1 MTDPLE
7 TAEIAAFA
15 RAVEARSLSRAAAEL
30 GVPRATLSR
39 RLARLERRLGVRL
52 LRRTTRSLALTDAGE
67 SFYRHSRSVLEA
79 VQTAEESVRRVDDA
93 VRGALRVS
101 VPPLLP
107 PSFRELVCDFMA
119 RYPEVKLS
127 VHASSRHVD
136 LRRDGYD
143 VALRATSALEP
154 GLIARRLG
162 REPVLCVAAP
172 TYLAAHGA
180 PRTRREL
187 AKHRCL
193 MGFSRGELP
202 ESDWRFASGGALH
215 VDGVFHSNEIELL
228 RAAAV
233 RGLGIAYL
241 PLTVVFADLE
251 RGALVSVLPKILRGE
266 AVIAIVHLEREFVPP
281 VLRAFIEAVVEW
293 APRELGRAVPE
304 SCRETF
310 AGKATPRARRQTR
323 AAESKLGTPR

>member
-52 LRRTTRSLALTDAGE
+52 LRRTTRSLTLTDAGE

-79 VQTAEESVRRVDDA
+79 VRTAEESVRRVDDA
-93 VRGALRVS
+93 VRGTLRVS

-127 VHASSRHVD
+127 VHAQSRHVD
-136 LRRDGYD
+136 LQRDGYD

-154 GLIARRLG
+154 GLIARRLA

-172 TYLAAHGA
+172 TYLTTHGA

-187 AKHRCL
+187 TKHRCL

-202 ESDWRFASGGALH
+202 ESDWRFASGAALH
-215 VDGVFHSNEIELL
+215 VDGIFHSNEIALL
-228 RAAAV
+228 RTAAV

-241 PLTVVFADLE
+241 PLTAVFADLE
-251 RGALVSVLPKILRGE
+251 RGALVPVLPKLLRGE
-266 AVIAIVHLEREFVPP
+266 AVIALVHLEREFVPP
-281 VLRAFIEAVVEW
+281 VLRAFIDAVVEW
-293 APRELGRAVPE
+293 APSELGRAVPE
-304 SCRETF
+304 LCRSALMAQAAPTRSRR
-310 AGKATPRARRQTR
+310 RARAT
-323 AAESKLGTPR
+323 G

>member
-67 SFYRHSRSVLEA
+67 SFYHHSRSVLEA
-79 VQTAEESVRRVDDA
+79 VRTAEESVRRVDDA

-107 PSFRELVCDFMA
+107 PSFRELVCDFMV

-143 VALRATSALEP
+143 VALRATSGALEP
-154 GLIARRLG
+154 GLIARRLA

-172 TYLAAHGA
+172 TYLGAHGA

-187 AKHRCL
+187 ARHRCL

-228 RAAAV
+228 RTAAV

-241 PLTVVFADLE
+241 PLTAVFADLE
-251 RGALVSVLPKILRGE
+251 RGALLPVLPKILRGD
-266 AVIAIVHLEREFVPP
+266 AVIALVHLEREFVPP
-281 VLRAFIEAVVEW
+281 VLRAFIDAVVEW
-293 APRELGRAVPE
+293 APRELGRAMPE
-304 SCRETF
+304 SCRNALAET
-310 AGKATPRARRQTR
+310 ALAENAPGQMGPRRTSSR
-323 AAESKLGTPR
+323 A

>member
-79 VQTAEESVRRVDDA
+79 VRTAEESVRRVDDA
-93 VRGALRVS
+93 VRGTLRVS

-107 PSFRELVCDFMA
+107 ASFRELVCSFML

-154 GLIARRLG
+154 GLIARRLA

-172 TYLAAHGA
+172 TYLAAHGGA

-187 AKHRCL
+187 GKHRCL

-202 ESDWRFASGGALH
+202 ESDWRFTSGGALH

-228 RAAAV
+228 RTAAV

-241 PLTVVFADLE
+241 PLTAVFADLE
-251 RGALVSVLPKILRGE
+251 RGALVAVLPKVLRGE
-266 AVIAIVHLEREFVPP
+266 AVIALVHLEREFVPP
-281 VLRAFIEAVVEW
+281 VLRAFIDAVVEW

-304 SCRETF
+304 SCRDVLAE
-310 AGKATPRARRQTR
+310 AAPARARRRQR
-323 AAESKLGTPR
+323 SPD

>member
-52 LRRTTRSLALTDAGE
+52 LRRTTRSLTLTDAGE
-67 SFYRHSRSVLEA
+67 SFYRHSRSVLDA
-79 VQTAEESVRRVDDA
+79 VRTAEESVRRVDDA
-93 VRGALRVS
+93 VRGTLRVS

-107 PSFRELVCDFMA
+107 ASFRELVCAFME

-127 VHASSRHVD
+127 VHAGSRHVD

-172 TYLAAHGA
+172 AYLAAHGT

-187 AKHRCL
+187 GKHRCL

-202 ESDWRFASGGALH
+202 ESDWRFATGGTQHLEA
-215 VDGVFHSNEIELL
+215 VFHSNEIELL
-228 RAAAV
+228 RTAAV

-241 PLTVVFADLE
+241 PLQAVFADLE
-251 RGALVSVLPKILRGE
+251 RGALVPVLPKILRGE
-266 AVIAIVHLEREFVPP
+266 AVIALVHLEREFVPP
-281 VLRAFIEAVVEW
+281 VLRAFIDAVVEW

-304 SCRETF
+304 ACRN
-310 AGKATPRARRQTR
+310 ALGDPAASKPRRSARAR
-323 AAESKLGTPR
+323 

>member
-1 MTDPLE
+1 MTNPLE

-15 RAVEARSLSRAAAEL
+15 RAAEVRSLSRAAAEL

-79 VQTAEESVRRVDDA
+79 VRSAEESVRRVDDA
-93 VRGALRVS
+93 VRGTLRVS

-107 PSFRELVCDFMA
+107 PSFCELVCDFME

-127 VHASSRHVD
+127 IHASSRHVD

-143 VALRATSALEP
+143 VALRAATVLEP

-172 TYLAAHGA
+172 SYLAAHGA

-193 MGFSRGELP
+193 MAFSRGELP
-202 ESDWRFASGGALH
+202 ETDWRFASGGALH
-215 VDGVFHSNEIELL
+215 VDGIFHSNEIQML
-228 RAAAV
+228 RTAAV

-241 PLTVVFADLE
+241 PLTAVFAELE
-251 RGALVSVLPKILRGE
+251 RGALVPVLPKLLRGE
-266 AVIAIVHLEREFVPP
+266 AVIALVHLEREFVPP
-281 VLRAFIEAVVEW
+281 VLRAFIDAVVEW
-293 APRELGRAVPE
+293 APRELGRAVPDA
-304 SCRETF
+304 CRNAWTED
-310 AGKATPRARRQTR
+310 APAKPRRRSRARR
-323 AAESKLGTPR
+323 